1 MTAKRGSIVYGPYRE
16 WHITSV
22 SVINILKRPTGV
34 TITIVFSRRVS
45 WWTGESEYSPHTIRL
60 RGVYLSRRHQDRAN
74 SSPSP
79 HYFTILASRSTLP
92 RLASA
97 SSLAIFLE
105 RILPPENFLAASPS
119 SPPTLL
125 RLLRSISNHTPKHEN
140 LSLSL
145 SLSSIYLS
153 IYSSSRFSIRSEIYK
168 SLSPNPGP
176 PSVTRHELPPKN
188 QKNHTWLEV
197 SFFSCD
203 SSTIPPDRRIN
214 HHNQEPPPTSP
225 PSSRLTHSNKF
236 LSLFHTLSFL
246 LLLPLLFPFHFSHF
260 PLLRPTSNDR
270 RQGCVN
276 RENRQR
282 REHCRYVSPA
292 GEESVSGA

>member
-79 HYFTILASRSTLP
+79 HYFTILASTLP

-119 SPPTLL
+119 SPP
-125 RLLRSISNHTPKHEN
+125 SPFTPFN
-140 LSLSL
+140 LQPHSETRKSLSL
-145 SLSSIYLS
+145 PFFILYISIYLS
-153 IYSSSRFSIRSEIYK
+153 IRLPDFLFDPRFT
-168 SLSPNPGP
+168 N
-176 PSVTRHELPPKN
+176 
-188 QKNHTWLEV
+188 
-197 SFFSCD
+197 
-203 SSTIPPDRRIN
+203 
-214 HHNQEPPPTSP
+214 
-225 PSSRLTHSNKF
+225 
-236 LSLFHTLSFL
+236 LSLQIRVHH
-246 LLLPLLFPFHFSHF
+246 P
-260 PLLRPTSNDR
+260 
-270 RQGCVN
+270 
-276 RENRQR
+276 
-282 REHCRYVSPA
+282 
-292 GEESVSGA
+292 

>member
-105 RILPPENFLAASPS
+105 RILPPRKLSRGFSLLTTFSVYSVQSPT
-119 SPPTLL
+119 TL
-125 RLLRSISNHTPKHEN
+125 RNTKI
-140 LSLSL
+140 SLSL
-145 SLSSIYLS
+145 FLYPLYIYLS
-153 IYSSSRFSIRSEIYK
+153 IRLPDFLFDPRFT
-168 SLSPNPGP
+168 N
-176 PSVTRHELPPKN
+176 
-188 QKNHTWLEV
+188 
-197 SFFSCD
+197 
-203 SSTIPPDRRIN
+203 
-214 HHNQEPPPTSP
+214 
-225 PSSRLTHSNKF
+225 
-236 LSLFHTLSFL
+236 LSLQIRVHH
-246 LLLPLLFPFHFSHF
+246 P
-260 PLLRPTSNDR
+260 
-270 RQGCVN
+270 
-276 RENRQR
+276 
-282 REHCRYVSPA
+282 
-292 GEESVSGA
+292 

>member
-105 RILPPENFLAASPS
+105 RILPPRKLSRGFSLLTTYPSPF
-119 SPPTLL
+119 
-125 RLLRSISNHTPKHEN
+125 TPFN
-140 LSLSL
+140 LQPHSETRKSLSL
-145 SLSSIYLS
+145 SFFILYISIYLS
-153 IYSSSRFSIRSEIYK
+153 IRLPDFLFDPRFT
-168 SLSPNPGP
+168 N
-176 PSVTRHELPPKN
+176 
-188 QKNHTWLEV
+188 
-197 SFFSCD
+197 
-203 SSTIPPDRRIN
+203 
-214 HHNQEPPPTSP
+214 
-225 PSSRLTHSNKF
+225 
-236 LSLFHTLSFL
+236 LSLQIRVHH
-246 LLLPLLFPFHFSHF
+246 P
-260 PLLRPTSNDR
+260 
-270 RQGCVN
+270 
-276 RENRQR
+276 
-282 REHCRYVSPA
+282 
-292 GEESVSGA
+292 

>member
-168 SLSPNPGP
+168 SLSPK
-176 PSVTRHELPPKN
+176 SR
-188 QKNHTWLEV
+188 
-197 SFFSCD
+197 
-203 SSTIPPDRRIN
+203 STIRDATRA
-214 HHNQEPPPTSP
+214 SP
-225 PSSRLTHSNKF
+225 KKSKKSHVARG
-236 LSLFHTLSFL
+236 FL
-246 LLLPLLFPFHFSHF
+246 LLLRFFYDSTRSTNQSPQSRATTNFPSLFSSHSLEQVSFSLSHPFLPPPPPSLPFSLLTLSSSPF
-260 PLLRPTSNDR
+260 D
-270 RQGCVN
+270 V
-276 RENRQR
+276 
-282 REHCRYVSPA
+282 
-292 GEESVSGA
+292 

>member
-119 SPPTLL
+119 SPP
-125 RLLRSISNHTPKHEN
+125 SPFTPFN
-140 LSLSL
+140 LQPHSETRKSLSL
-145 SLSSIYLS
+145 SFFILYISIYLFVFQ
-153 IYSSSRFSIRSEIYK
+153 IFYSIRDLQI
-168 SLSPNPGP
+168 SLSKSG
-176 PSVTRHELPPKN
+176 
-188 QKNHTWLEV
+188 
-197 SFFSCD
+197 
-203 SSTIPPDRRIN
+203 STIRDATRA
-214 HHNQEPPPTSP
+214 SP
-225 PSSRLTHSNKF
+225 KKSKKSHVARG
-236 LSLFHTLSFL
+236 FL
-246 LLLPLLFPFHFSHF
+246 LLLRFFYDSTRSTNQSPQSRATTNFPSLFSSHSLEQVSFSLSHPFLPPPPPPSLPFSLLTLS
-260 PLLRPTSNDR
+260 S
-270 RQGCVN
+270 
-276 RENRQR
+276 
-282 REHCRYVSPA
+282 SPPD
-292 GEESVSGA
+292 V

>member
-153 IYSSSRFSIRSEIYK
+153 IYLSVFQIFYSIRDLQI
-168 SLSPNPGP
+168 SLSKSG
-176 PSVTRHELPPKN
+176 
-188 QKNHTWLEV
+188 
-197 SFFSCD
+197 
-203 SSTIPPDRRIN
+203 STIRDATRA
-214 HHNQEPPPTSP
+214 SP
-225 PSSRLTHSNKF
+225 KKSKKSHVARG
-236 LSLFHTLSFL
+236 FL
-246 LLLPLLFPFHFSHF
+246 LLLRFFYDSTRSTNQSPQSRATTNFPSLFSSHSLEQVSFSLSHPFLPPPPPPSLPFSLLTLS
-260 PLLRPTSNDR
+260 S
-270 RQGCVN
+270 
-276 RENRQR
+276 
-282 REHCRYVSPA
+282 SPPD
-292 GEESVSGA
+292 V

>member
-105 RILPPENFLAASPS
+105 RILPPPKTFS
-119 SPPTLL
+119 
-125 RLLRSISNHTPKHEN
+125 RLLPPHHLPFSVYSVQSPTTLRNTKI
-140 LSLSL
+140 SLSL
-145 SLSSIYLS
+145 FLYPLYIYLS
-153 IYSSSRFSIRSEIYK
+153 IYPSSRFSIRSEIYE
-168 SLSPNPGP
+168 SLSPNPGS

-188 QKNHTWLEV
+188 QKKSHV
-197 SFFSCD
+197 A
-203 SSTIPPDRRIN
+203 RG
-214 HHNQEPPPTSP
+214 
-225 PSSRLTHSNKF
+225 
-236 LSLFHTLSFL
+236 FL
-246 LLLPLLFPFHFSHF
+246 LLLRFFYDSTRSTNQSPQSRATTNFPSLFSSHSLEQVSFSLSHPFLPPPPPSLSFSLLTLSSSPF
-260 PLLRPTSNDR
+260 D
-270 RQGCVN
+270 V
-276 RENRQR
+276 
-282 REHCRYVSPA
+282 
-292 GEESVSGA
+292 